1 MRTHVLFTI
10 CLAAVPFVIF
20 PVGARAATITVD
32 TTTDLTGSFDDPGG
46 CNLRDAV
53 TAANTNAPFSE
64 CPGDN
69 GGGTGADTIL
79 LEGGKSYTLTHHA
92 VPEDA
97 NASGDLDIS
106 GGGGTTIRSTGT
118 GLATIDAASASFPGP
133 PDETRGRAI
142 DILNGAGAVTLQRVR
157 VINGAVTDS
166 YGGGGIRAHAPL
178 TLIDSEVS
186 DNNVALYGGVAGIGG
201 GGILIRD
208 PGSLTL
214 TRSTVADNLVKAN
227 PSYNTDS
234 ARGGGITYYS
244 NGGDL
249 NATNS
254 TISGNRV
261 DSSGN
266 TGAASLAGGL
276 YWSRSDQAMNLTNV
290 TISNNSAIGG
300 DSASVFGA
308 GMVLFEKNATLRGT
322 IVAGNIAPAQADCSQ
337 GNPEDDWIS
346 GGDNVLGDTSACG
359 VIGGSNDLFNV
370 AANLGPLSNYGG
382 LTRTQLPNPSS
393 VAINHGGTC
402 PATDQRAFFRVPV
415 APCDAGAVEVGA
427 PATLPPD
434 NDFSFGKAKKNKRKG
449 TAKLFVEVPG
459 PGALALA
466 GKGVKRSAADARSAG
481 DVALAVEAEG
491 SAKRRLRRKGE
502 KEVAVSVTFTPT
514 GGAPNTETANVKL
527 VRK

>member
-1 MRTHVLFTI
+1 MPRSPN
-10 CLAAVPFVIF
+10 VP
-20 PVGARAATITVD
+20 
-32 TTTDLTGSFDDPGG
+32 
-46 CNLRDAV
+46 
-53 TAANTNAPFSE
+53 E
-64 CPGDN
+64 HN

-79 LEGGKSYTLTHHA
+79 LEGGKTYTLTHHA

-133 PDETRGRAI
+133 PDATRGRAV

-166 YGGGGIRAHAPL
+166 FGGGGIRAHAPL

-186 DNNVALYGGVAGIGG
+186 DNNVAVYGGEAGIGG

-227 PSYNTDS
+227 PSFNPDS

-276 YWSRSDQAMNLTNV
+276 YWSRSDDAMNLTNV

-300 DSASVFGA
+300 GSASVFGA
-308 GMVLFEKNATLRGT
+308 GLVLFEENATLRGT

-337 GNPEDDWIS
+337 INPEDDWIS
-346 GGDNVLGDTSACG
+346 GGGNVLGDTSACG

-370 AANLGPLSNYGG
+370 EANLGPLSNYGG
-382 LTRTQLPNPSS
+382 LTRTRYPIRAASRS
-393 VAINHGGTC
+393 ITEG
-402 PATDQRAFFRVPV
+402 PARRPIS
-415 APCDAGAVEVGA
+415 APTSA
-427 PATLPPD
+427 
-434 NDFSFGKAKKNKRKG
+434 SR
-449 TAKLFVEVPG
+449 
-459 PGALALA
+459 GALRRRPRSRSEPRNRASRQRFQLRQSEEEQAKGHGEAFRRGA
-466 GKGVKRSAADARSAG
+466 GTRCAR
-481 DVALAVEAEG
+481 V
-491 SAKRRLRRKGE
+491 
-502 KEVAVSVTFTPT
+502 
-514 GGAPNTETANVKL
+514 GGQGRETL
-527 VRK
+527 GGRCPVRG